1 MPESQRDL
9 RRKRTIIGE
18 IQQITRAMKLV
29 SAAKLKRTL
38 ARREA
43 ARLYR
48 DQLSETL
55 ALTGQRVRG
64 LLEHPWLEQRQVKRI
79 GVLVIGGDKGLC
91 GGFNANIVAAAREI
105 ADQSEAPAEVM
116 TVGARTG
123 DIARRAGLNITARLP
138 AVEERQAWLEAL
150 AIAQRVAGLY
160 EAGKVDSL
168 YVAYARFMSR
178 VAQVPSSER
187 LLPMEGAQRAEE
199 WDEEYIF
206 EPGPAELYA
215 HLLPRYLHAE
225 VYRLVLDSAAS
236 EHSARLMAMTA
247 ATDNAD
253 EMIEQLTRHIN
264 RARQQDIT
272 RELLDVVA
280 GADALAQRM

>member
-1 MPESQRDL
+1 MPESQRHL
-9 RRKRTIIGE
+9 RRKRKIIGE

-43 ARLYR
+43 AQLYR
-48 DQLSETL
+48 DQLTETL
-55 ALTGQRVRG
+55 ALSGQRVPAP
-64 LLEHPWLEQRQVKRI
+64 LQHPWLEQRQVRRI

-91 GGFNANIVAAAREI
+91 GAFNANIVAAAREI
-105 ADQSEAPAEVM
+105 ADRSEAPAEVM
-116 TVGARTG
+116 TVGARTA
-123 DIARRAGLNITARLP
+123 DIARRAGLNLTMQFP
-138 AVEERQAWLEAL
+138 AIEDRQAWLEAL
-150 AIAQRVAGLY
+150 TMARHLAGLY

-168 YVAYARFMSR
+168 YVAYAGFISR
-178 VAQVPSSER
+178 VAHEPSSER
-187 LLPMEGAQRAEE
+187 LLPMQTPRRTQD

-206 EPGPAELYA
+206 EPQPAELYA

-225 VYRLVLDSAAS
+225 VYRLLLDSAAS

-253 EMIEQLTRHIN
+253 DMIEQLKRHIN

-280 GADALAQRM
+280 GANALAQQF